1 MDPAEAL
8 RAYLASPSPDED
20 GEDRGT
26 RALSPLSEAEIE
38 AVAQRCGGALAPEL
52 RMLLAYSAGLEGGPM
67 ELVEF
72 AGSEERLYFPPLED
86 RTYQI
91 APDGFGNAW
100 CHWATWIN
108 DRLGPVLYYQHEG
121 PMLLYQ
127 CDDMATFVHEY
138 LRFMRPPYESLID
151 DLHEFRLRPVR
162 SLNDGLMSRESILA
176 AAPDLA
182 DFVAGVEGDAQFR
195 DLRGA
200 KPGDG
205 IDFAGYDVIAVHPV
219 FPAFAVRRRKRWR
232 ERLAGIFGRTAR

>member
-1 MDPAEAL
+1 MDLVDAL

-26 RALSPLSEAEIE
+26 RPLPPLSEAEIE
-38 AVAQRCGGALAPEL
+38 EVARRCGGTFAPEV
-52 RMLLAYSAGLEGGPM
+52 RALLAFSAGLEEGPM

-72 AGSEERLYFPPLED
+72 AGSEAGPYFPSLEG

-100 CHWATWIN
+100 CHWTTWT
-108 DRLGPVLYYQHEG
+108 DGRLGPVLYYQHEG

-127 CDDMATFVHEY
+127 CDDIATFVREC

-162 SLNDGLMSRESILA
+162 SLNDDLMTRESILV
-176 AAPDLA
+176 AAPDMA
-182 DFVAGVEGDAQFR
+182 DFVAGVEGEALFR

-205 IDFAGYDVIAVHPV
+205 IDFAGYDVVAVHPV
-219 FPAFAVRRRKRWR
+219 FPVFAVRRRRRWHA
-232 ERLAGIFGRTAR
+232 RLAGLLRGGGR